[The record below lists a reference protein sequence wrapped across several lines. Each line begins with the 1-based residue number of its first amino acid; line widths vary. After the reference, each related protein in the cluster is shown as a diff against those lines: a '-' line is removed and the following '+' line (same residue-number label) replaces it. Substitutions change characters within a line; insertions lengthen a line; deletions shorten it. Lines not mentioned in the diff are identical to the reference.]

1 MISNQNKKTHLRKL
15 DPDAGATFLVVKE
28 NYRMWWGRGGI
39 SSLISSSLC
48 LIHWYKIKYK
58 IKYSVVKENYRMWW
72 GHHLLQN
79 IFCMI
84 QNSTEKCH
92 SRMRSCLTYCPLNL
106 IWNQI
111 CWYACML
118 SCSLCVNA
126 TRANYGTS
134 NQSKHLKVNSR
145 GPCERPHVFTERSIE
160 AKLSPV
166 STNRGIETPS

>member
-28 NYRMWWGRGGI
+28 NYRMWWGRGA
-39 SSLISSSLC
+39 
-48 LIHWYKIKYK
+48 
-58 IKYSVVKENYRMWW
+58 SVPLF
-72 GHHLLQN
+72 HLLQN
-79 IFCMI
+79 LFCMI